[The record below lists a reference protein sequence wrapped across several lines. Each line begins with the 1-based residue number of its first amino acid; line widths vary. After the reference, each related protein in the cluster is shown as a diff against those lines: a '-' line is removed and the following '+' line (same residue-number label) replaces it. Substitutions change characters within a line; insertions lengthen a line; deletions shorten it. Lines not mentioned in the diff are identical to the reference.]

1 MNRRALFQLV
11 GGTAFA
17 ALSGRRQ
24 LPAAG
29 RDTLAR
35 VLGLALGEEAW
46 LNDLTRSEQRELYLY
61 LSGEGGGPPSRR
73 AVDLA
78 ARVISRRS
86 RLFAFVRYPVLG
98 DERVVCDGLIRE

>member
-73 AVDLA
+73 A
-78 ARVISRRS
+78 RHSRRPGS
-86 RLFAFVRYPVLG
+86 HDRADRQGWRAFAR
-98 DERVVCDGLIRE
+98 

>member
-1 MNRRALFQLV
+1 MNRRALFELV

-17 ALSGRRQ
+17 ALSGMLQ
-24 LPAAG
+24 PPEMGA
-29 RDTLAR
+29 DTLAR
-35 VLGLALGEEAW
+35 VLGLAPGEEAW

-61 LSGEGGGPPSRR
+61 LRREAGSPPSPR